1 MSKYYL
7 LLSVEAV
14 ALLFQQSENFNL
26 IDVKQCLILKNT
38 LYTVCT
44 AICSKMLNYIRYQD
58 LDKNNHVFFFFINVD
73 SLFYASTEFCESVI
87 LN

>member
-26 IDVKQCLILKNT
+26 IDVKQCLFLKE
-38 LYTVCT
+38 YIVCSMH
-44 AICSKMLNYIRYQD
+44 CNMF
-58 LDKNNHVFFFFINVD
+58 KNVELH
-73 SLFYASTEFCESVI
+73 SVSRFG
-87 LN
+87 

>member
-26 IDVKQCLILKNT
+26 IDVKQCLFLKEYMIVYSMHCN
-38 LYTVCT
+38 
-44 AICSKMLNYIRYQD
+44 MF
-58 LDKNNHVFFFFINVD
+58 KNVELH
-73 SLFYASTEFCESVI
+73 SVSRFG
-87 LN
+87 

>member
-26 IDVKQCLILKNT
+26 IDVKQCLFLKE
-38 LYTVCT
+38 
-44 AICSKMLNYIRYQD
+44 YIVYSMHWNMF
-58 LDKNNHVFFFFINVD
+58 KNVQLH
-73 SLFYASTEFCESVI
+73 SVSRFG
-87 LN
+87 